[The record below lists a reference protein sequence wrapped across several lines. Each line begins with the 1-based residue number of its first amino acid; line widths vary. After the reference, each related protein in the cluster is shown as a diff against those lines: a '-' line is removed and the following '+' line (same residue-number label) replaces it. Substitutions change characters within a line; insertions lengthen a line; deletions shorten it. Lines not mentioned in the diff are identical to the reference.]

1 MSDNFDDI
9 QRVLAICFRTGQ
21 EQTIDDLERIL
32 SFDMGWMDTET
43 AHNAIKAL
51 IYSGW
56 ISDDKGVLSPNCEI
70 KGIVAPL
77 GWQPRPSRLLNPVVF
92 NASDRDSREIVE
104 SDVKSSDKNI
114 EEVTTTVAENLD
126 PRARIEKRL
135 VKYISKQTNIP
146 SAEIIRRGERKM
158 KALRYCTMWLSLCL
172 ISREQGLEMN
182 SIIDSFTSN

>member
-104 SDVKSSDKNI
+104 SDVKCSDKNI
-114 EEVTTTVAENLD
+114 EAVTTTVAENLD